1 MGGGA
6 LQKDE
11 FQLNIQKSF
20 ELLEHSKNGV
30 SDLRQKHSST
40 SIKNTGEKCC
50 LEDEVCSART
60 RVSKCDLARTQLATS
75 RTYQYDMDIVL
86 DCWWFSSAPCHFA
99 LSSKVAKYLHT
110 CPRMLS
116 TTRPGRGQCGVQG
129 EHAPAPSWFSS
140 TTYANLE
147 VLVG

>member
-86 DCWWFSSAPCHFA
+86 DC
-99 LSSKVAKYLHT
+99 
-110 CPRMLS
+110 
-116 TTRPGRGQCGVQG
+116 
-129 EHAPAPSWFSS
+129 
-140 TTYANLE
+140 
-147 VLVG
+147 